1 MTLAIDSNL
10 NLQLE
15 NYSISSKTAII
26 TGLIGSINRGI
37 MQLNI
42 IIIIT
47 ISSSTN
53 ITILSKPGTKTIL
66 ESVTIKISNAGISSI
81 SRVIY
86 FIIDNRST
94 NISWKLK

>member
-1 MTLAIDSNL
+1 MTLAIDNNL
-10 NLQLE
+10 NSQLE
-15 NYSISSKTAII
+15 NYIISNKNTII
-26 TGLIGSINRGI
+26 TGLIDSINRVI

-81 SRVIY
+81 SRVMY

>member
-1 MTLAIDSNL
+1 
-10 NLQLE
+10 
-15 NYSISSKTAII
+15 
-26 TGLIGSINRGI
+26 

-53 ITILSKPGTKTIL
+53 ITILSKLGTKTIL
-66 ESVTIKISNAGISSI
+66 ESVTIKILNAGISSI
-81 SRVIY
+81 SRVMY

-94 NISWKLK
+94 NIS